1 MHTRNEFLFI
11 YPDRDEAGRLCAAAE
26 SEVREVENML
36 SRHIPSSPLS
46 LLNNSEGRVPVPDD
60 LYFVLEL
67 CERMRSATFGY
78 FDIAALSG
86 ADIRP
91 AYRCTPADHSVERTS
106 PEVWFDMGGFAK
118 GYALEKVRKLLSDSG
133 VQRALLNCGDSS
145 VAAIGAHPFGECWKV
160 SPSKRMDL
168 AFNLMD
174 SALSISGN
182 GDCPSGHIINPVD
195 GRVVQGKRDV
205 AVSGTS
211 ALICEILST
220 ALFAAPQ
227 SQRGAIT
234 TDFEGYTFIEI

>member
-11 YPDRDEAGRLCAAAE
+11 FPDRDEAERLCSAAE
-26 SEVREVENML
+26 SEVRGVENML

-46 LLNNSEGRVPVPDD
+46 SLNCSEGRIPVPDD

-78 FDIAALSG
+78 FDIAAVSS

-91 AYRCTPADHSVERTS
+91 AYKCIPADHSVERTS
-106 PEVWFDMGGFAK
+106 PDVWFDMGGFAK
-118 GYALEKVRKLLSDSG
+118 GYALEKVRMLLGGSG
-133 VQRALLNCGDSS
+133 VRRALLNCGDSS

-160 SPSKRMDL
+160 SPYRRMELVFDL
-168 AFNLMD
+168 KD

-182 GDCPSGHIINPVD
+182 GNCPSGHIIDPI
-195 GRVVQGKRDV
+195 GGGVVQGKKDV
-205 AVSGTS
+205 AVAGTS

-227 SQRGAIT
+227 RKRDAIMA
-234 TDFEGYTFIEI
+234 DFEGYTFLEI